1 MLAQQI
7 LNGLVVSGVY
17 ALFSLGFTLVF
28 GIQRILN
35 LAHGAV
41 FMTGAMVA
49 YYTVDGGGPLWLAF
63 ILAIIVSGCLSVLV
77 EITCFRRLRKTGD
90 EEFGGVVSSIGAGLV
105 ITTIAQQ
112 ISNTQILR
120 FPFETFPVVIF
131 RFWDLRVSMLQL
143 FMAGAALV
151 MVLILGYL
159 FYKTAFGRRV
169 RAVTDNE
176 RAATL
181 MGINPN
187 RIYMQTYFLAG
198 ALAGAAGVLVG
209 LAFNSISFVMGEPYM
224 MFGFAIIILGG
235 LGSIP
240 GALLAS
246 VIFGM
251 VQTLTIAY
259 LPSGLTDTIIFA
271 ALFLILLVRPHG
283 LLGQADAGNLGG
295 RR

>member
-1 MLAQQI
+1 MLAQQL

-49 YYTVDGGGPLWLAF
+49 YYTVDGGGPLWLGF
-63 ILAIIVSGCLSVLV
+63 ILAIVVSGLLSVLV
-77 EITCFRRLRKTGD
+77 EIICFRRLRKTGD

-112 ISNTQILR
+112 VSNTQILR

-143 FMAGAALV
+143 FMAGAAIV

-176 RAATL
+176 HAAML

-187 RIYMQTYFLAG
+187 RIYSQTYFLAG

-209 LAFNSISFVMGEPYM
+209 LAFNSISFVMGDPYL

-246 VIFGM
+246 VVFGM

-271 ALFLILLVRPHG
+271 ALFLILLIRPHG
-283 LLGQADAGNLGG
+283 LLGQEDAGNLGG

>member
-1 MLAQQI
+1 MLAQQL

-112 ISNTQILR
+112 ISSTQILR

-181 MGINPN
+181 MGVNPN

-283 LLGQADAGNLGG
+283 LLGQEDAGNLGG

>member
-1 MLAQQI
+1 MLAQQL

-17 ALFSLGFTLVF
+17 ALFALGFTLVF

-49 YYTVDGGGPLWLAF
+49 YYTVKAGGPLWLGF
-63 ILAIIVSGCLSVLV
+63 IVAIIASGLLSVLI
-77 EITCFRRLRKTGD
+77 EIVCFRRLRKTGD
-90 EEFGGVVSSIGAGLV
+90 EEFGGIISSIGAGL
-105 ITTIAQQ
+105 IIMTIAQRV
-112 ISNTQILR
+112 SDTQVLR
-120 FPFETFPVVIF
+120 FPFETFPVIIF
-131 RFWDLRVSMLQL
+131 KFWGLRVSMLQL
-143 FMAGAALV
+143 FMAGAAVLL
-151 MVLILGYL
+151 VLILGY
-159 FYKTAFGRRV
+159 YIYRTSFGRRV

-176 RAATL
+176 HAAML

-187 RIYMQTYFLAG
+187 MIYSQTYFMAG

-209 LAFNSISFVMGEPYM
+209 LAFNSITFVMGEPYL

-240 GALLAS
+240 GALLAAI
-246 VIFGM
+246 VFGM

-271 ALFLILLVRPHG
+271 ALFLILLFRPHG
-283 LLGQADAGNLGG
+283 LMGKEDAGNLRG

>member
-1 MLAQQI
+1 MLAQQL

-35 LAHGAV
+35 LAHGAI

-49 YYTVDGGGPLWLAF
+49 YYTVAGGGPLWLGF
-63 ILAIIVSGCLSVLV
+63 ILAILASGLLSVLV
-77 EITCFRRLRKTGD
+77 EIVCFRNLRRTGD
-90 EEFGGVVSSIGAGLV
+90 EEFGGIISSIGAGLV

-112 ISNTQILR
+112 VSSTQILR

-131 RFWDLRVSMLQL
+131 KFWGLRVSMLQL
-143 FMAGAALV
+143 FMAGAAIALV
-151 MVLILGYL
+151 LVLGY
-159 FYKTAFGRRV
+159 FIYRTSFGRRV

-176 RAATL
+176 RAAML
-181 MGINPN
+181 MGISPN
-187 RIYMQTYFLAG
+187 LIYSQTYFLAG

-209 LAFNSISFVMGEPYM
+209 LAFNSINFVMGEPYL

-246 VIFGM
+246 LIFGM

-283 LLGQADAGNLGG
+283 LLGKEDAGDLRG